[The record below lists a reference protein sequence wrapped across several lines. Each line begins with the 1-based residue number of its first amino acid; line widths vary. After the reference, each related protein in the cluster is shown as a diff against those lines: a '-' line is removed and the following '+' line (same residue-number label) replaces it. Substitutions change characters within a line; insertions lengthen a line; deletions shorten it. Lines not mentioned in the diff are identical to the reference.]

1 MLFSQTL
8 LLLGRRKAD
17 CPCFHVE
24 LGYIFGEKSCKLHKY
39 AQNSFFYVKIILWI
53 LTTNFTETA
62 LLNDKRIL
70 FRFFQTHLFKL

>member
-53 LTTNFTETA
+53 LTTNFMKMTKV
-62 LLNDKRIL
+62 NN
-70 FRFFQTHLFKL
+70 H